1 MDEKMHGLVRWL
13 DGPIDGCLDEWV
25 DGWIV
30 GWMTMNK
37 QKMFQCMWPSCKTP
51 TLTWNHDFVSFII
64 LDFFIILCK
73 CWNVVNIGI
82 L

>member
-37 QKMFQCMWPSCKTP
+37 QKMFQCM
-51 TLTWNHDFVSFII
+51 
-64 LDFFIILCK
+64 
-73 CWNVVNIGI
+73 
-82 L
+82 